1 MSFWTS
7 RPFERRRDENKEAEG
22 AVGGGLLIDN
32 NPKIR
37 FHPPHSFSFLRVCEC
52 KADRDGEWK
61 RGRKDMVE
69 SLSCAQTSSTSK
81 AVGVATGAVLSNRLT
96 SGVGLLLLTPLASSP
111 SSSLTPSISSSSSLG
126 RTRPVDGGVAGARE
140 GDEEEGESN
149 GGRWATVVVVLN
161 AIGEAAKRC
170 ACCSFPS
177 PSWASP
183 PSPAPRSP
191 RLPVV
196 EEEIGPASSS
206 STISSSDESVVG

>member
-32 NPKIR
+32 IPNFGFTPLTL
-37 FHPPHSFSFLRVCEC
+37 SLAGLRVESGPRRRTREGA
-52 KADRDGEWK
+52 KG
-61 RGRKDMVE
+61 MVG
-69 SLSCAQTSSTSK
+69 SLSCAQTFSSSK
-81 AVGVATGAVLSNRLT
+81 AVGVATRAVLSNRLT
-96 SGVGLLLLTPLASSP
+96 SGVGLLLLTPLASSL
-111 SSSLTPSISSSSSLG
+111 SSSSPASISSSSSLG

-170 ACCSFPS
+170 ACCSLPS

-196 EEEIGPASSS
+196 AEEIGPASSS